1 MYHDLTLLYF
11 FINEIILLTTILF
24 HPQNYFVVGKK
35 IKTLLFCYVFGTKIK
50 DGGKIIPHFGMK
62 IKATGCRLKNFEMM
76 PRPTINYCA

>member
-50 DGGKIIPHFGMK
+50 DGGKIIPHFGSIGK
-62 IKATGCRLKNFEMM
+62 PNISCLLKCKRLY
-76 PRPTINYCA
+76 IV